1 MWHKYVMSACIA
13 SCLTLFQ
20 ATVAHAGET
29 FRLTVGASHP
39 KILPWVGVISN
50 HFIPE
55 VTRRVEALGKD
66 YSIQWQEAYGGQLYK
81 ANATLSSVAEGI
93 VDIGWVFSNLEGAK
107 QPLSQVTIY
116 APAVTDDP
124 ALMMDVFN
132 ELNETVPALK
142 AEWEQNNLV
151 FLGACSGDTYQMFT
165 TFPLNSVADLE
176 GRRISAPGVLASWM
190 RGTGSVAVNGALTT
204 YYTDLQTGMS
214 EGALS
219 LTSGVM
225 GIKLYEVAPYV
236 TKVNLGSTYFGAL
249 AINKDTWGRLPADV
263 RQIMKEVGREYSR
276 NLGDAVMANYHNGM
290 KKLAEEGADAT
301 PAVEVLE
308 WSREQRLAWVSA
320 MPNIAAQWVQENEAN
335 GLPAREVL
343 SAYMNAMRK
352 QGVEPLRNWDL
363 EL

>member
-13 SCLTLFQ
+13 SCLTLVQ
-20 ATVAHAGET
+20 ATAAHAGET

-39 KILPWVGVISN
+39 QVLPWVGVISN

-55 VTRRVEALGKD
+55 VTRRVEALGKG
-66 YSIQWQEAYGGQLYK
+66 YNIQWQEAYGGQLYK
-81 ANATLSSVAEGI
+81 ANATLSSVADGI

-116 APAVTDDP
+116 TPAVTDDP
-124 ALMMDVFN
+124 ALMMEVFN

-151 FLGACSGDTYQMFT
+151 FLGACSGDTYHMFT
-165 TFPLNSVADLE
+165 TFPLNSVEDLD

-204 YYTDLQTGMS
+204 YYTDLQTGLS

-225 GIKLYEVAPYV
+225 GIKLHEVAPYV

-249 AINKDTWGRLPADV
+249 AINKDTWGRLPEDV

-276 NLGDAVMANYHNGM
+276 KLGEAVMANYHNGM
-290 KKLAEEGADAT
+290 KTLAEEGARAT
-301 PAVEVLE
+301 PPVQILD
-308 WSREQRLAWVSA
+308 WSREQRLAWINA
-320 MPNIAAQWVQENEAN
+320 MPNIAAEWVKENEAK

-343 SAYMNAMRK
+343 SAYMNAMRE
-352 QGVEPLRNWDL
+352 QGVEPLRNWDR